1 MDSESTSS
9 SSTEPQPS
17 IRRRDEENDT
27 LTEGVDVPSV
37 NDNETKDEQQTPND
51 TTDTTPTDEAME
63 APAVAPGTNDA
74 ETKDGA
80 AETTGETGENEKDI
94 EEKVATAAPVVAP
107 VDPPVENPAD
117 DNESVPTSGAE
128 KSKKS
133 PEEKK
138 DPEPGGE
145 GKGDGSGNDKEVK
158 SSNPTLSPTAALTR
172 PPTLSPVDPP
182 VQSKDDQDGG
192 GNDQNSSNDTTD
204 RCQDA
209 TTCESCT
216 EKANELDS
224 SESMTCWWTDGVGC
238 AEETT
243 EAHDFEQRCS
253 DGKMPTTPPVADTWD
268 EDKESLLPLLSG
280 LGGILVIV
288 YLLYRKLCGG
298 QILAGGH
305 AIGEHGKYQGLC
317 VILDSKCGSIVVLLL
332 NLCLS

>member
-9 SSTEPQPS
+9 SSTVPQPS

-51 TTDTTPTDEAME
+51 TTDTTPTDEAIE

-74 ETKDGA
+74 ETDGGA
-80 AETTGETGENEKDI
+80 AEITEETGANEKDI
-94 EEKVATAAPVVAP
+94 EETAATAAPVVAP

-128 KSKKS
+128 
-133 PEEKK
+133 EKK

-145 GKGDGSGNDKEVK
+145 KAGGNDGGNDEKVK
-158 SSNPTLSPTAALTR
+158 SSNPTLSPTAAPTS

-182 VQSKDDQDGG
+182 VQSKDEQDGG

-216 EKANELDS
+216 KKANEMDS
-224 SESMTCWWTDGVGC
+224 NESMTCWWTEGIGC
-238 AEETT
+238 AEEAT

-280 LGGILVIV
+280 LGGILIIV